1 MLASTTHDADTNFLI
16 RQSMSSGCQAFS
28 IAVPPLYTA
37 FIIMKRGRG
46 AWSLNR
52 FLRATWMGGLT
63 GTVVGGG
70 IAYGRYKYSNEESVH
85 RRRLEMTYNTNRI
98 RSQDHSTIGAVLMAL
113 LTPAIFWNRAN
124 IVNLV
129 ILGGAGLG
137 SAIGTLTHY
146 IRNLT
151 GDLPNPVATVIV
163 EEKEGN

>member
-1 MLASTTHDADTNFLI
+1 MLASTAHDADTNFLV
-16 RQSMSSGCQAFS
+16 RQSMSSGYQALS

-37 FIIMKRGRG
+37 FVIMKRGRG

-63 GTVVGGG
+63 GTVVSGG
-70 IAYGRYKYSNEESVH
+70 IAYGRYKYSNDESVH

-98 RSQDHSTIGAVLMAL
+98 RSQDHSIIGAVLMAL

-124 IVNLV
+124 IVNL

-137 SAIGTLTHY
+137 SAMGTLTHFAR
-146 IRNLT
+146 ILT
-151 GDLPNPVATVIV
+151 GDPPDPIAIVIV
-163 EEKEGN
+163 EDKEAK